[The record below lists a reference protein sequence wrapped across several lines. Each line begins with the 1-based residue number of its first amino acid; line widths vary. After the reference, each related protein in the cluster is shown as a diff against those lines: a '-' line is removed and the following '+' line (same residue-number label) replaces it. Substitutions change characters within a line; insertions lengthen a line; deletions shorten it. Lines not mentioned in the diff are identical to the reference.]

1 MSDDDYFDRV
11 ADRIDPVLEEKI
23 ENIQNVA
30 QRDGLKED
38 LATDSVYSHFGLD
51 RQGYVTAIVGNS
63 LITSVTRN
71 LGTIYE
77 KSFRFAISERYEV
90 DSDTLDFSVE
100 VEIQGE
106 QEEKEMDAKLL
117 LEDVPAGEERESV
130 RELVRTYASRGGF
143 DPDAGWEGFGVE
155 VRQCYRTNDDERL
168 KKNTR
173 SGAEIEERNLLP
185 MMVIFCDMANQNAI
199 QTWDENWVILEG
211 QESYDF
217 TEELTG
223 FDLHQYFDSRSELIN
238 DMMEPAF
245 G

>member
-11 ADRIDPVLEEKI
+11 ADRIDPVLEDKL

-30 QRDGLKED
+30 QSDSLSDD
-38 LATDSVYSHFGLD
+38 LATDPVYSHFALD
-51 RQGYVTAIVGNS
+51 RQGYITAITGNS

-77 KSFRFAISERYEV
+77 KSFRFAIGERYGINS
-90 DSDTLDFSVE
+90 DSVDFSVT

-117 LEDVPAGEERESV
+117 LEDVPAGEDREAV
-130 RELVRTYASRGGF
+130 RELMRKYASQGGY

-155 VRQCYRTNDDERL
+155 VRQCYRTNDAERL
-168 KKNTR
+168 QKNKR
-173 SGAEIEERNLLP
+173 SGKEVEERNLLP
-185 MMVIFCDMANQNAI
+185 MMVIFCDLANQNAV
-199 QTWDENWVILEG
+199 QAWDENWVILEG

-223 FDLHQYFDSRSELIN
+223 FDLHHYLESRSEQID
-238 DMMEPAF
+238 DMMEAAF